1 MLPTAGR
8 WLLCTAARNAAGR
21 AFDPPEE
28 LPMNPDPASPLTL
41 PPPLRFATVE
51 AAQAHLAA
59 HGVGHVLAQFVDI
72 HGVAK
77 AKAVPLAHLHT
88 VLTDGAGFAGFAIWG
103 VGIEPHGPDFMAVG
117 DLQTISLVPWQP
129 GVARI
134 VCEGHVDGAA
144 WPYDSRVTLRRQI
157 LRLSAQGWTLFSG
170 LEPEFSL
177 LRRSAQGVIE
187 PCDASDTL
195 AKPCY
200 DYKGLS
206 RTRVFLETLSNAL
219 RATGIDVYQID
230 HEDAN
235 GQFEI
240 NYTYT
245 DALTSCDHFIFFKM
259 AASEIA
265 HEMGLI
271 CSFMPKP
278 FANRPGNGMH
288 MHLSISDGQR
298 NLFHD
303 ASDVRGLALSP
314 MAYHFLGGL
323 LAHAPALTALC
334 APTVNSYKRLVVG
347 RSLTGA
353 TWAPAY
359 ISYGDNNRS
368 CMVRVPKGR
377 LELRLPDGACNPYL
391 ATAAVIAAGL
401 DGIERR
407 LDPGEPRNVNLY
419 DWSDAQLREAGIG
432 LLPQNLDAALD
443 ALEADSV
450 ITGALGPLAAEF
462 LRLKRMEWIE
472 YMRHVSEWEIKSYL
486 EFF

>member
-1 MLPTAGR
+1 M
-8 WLLCTAARNAAGR
+8 NAAIPLPLDAPPGELVPPVR
-21 AFDPPEE
+21 FD
-28 LPMNPDPASPLTL
+28 
-41 PPPLRFATVE
+41 TVE
-51 AAQAHLAA
+51 EAQQYLRAQ
-59 HGVGHVLAQFVDI
+59 GVSYVLAQFVDI

-77 AKAVPLAHLHT
+77 AKSVPVAHLET
-88 VLTDGAGFAGFAIWG
+88 VLTDGAGFAGFAICG
-103 VGIEPHGPDFMAVG
+103 VGIEPHGPDFMARG
-117 DLQTISLVPWQP
+117 DLSTVSLVPWQP
-129 GVARI
+129 GLARI
-134 VCEGHVDGAA
+134 VCEGHVEGEP
-144 WPYDSRVTLRRQI
+144 WVYDSRVTLKKQVA
-157 LRLSAQGWTLFSG
+157 RLAERGLTMFTG

-177 LRRSAQGVIE
+177 LRRTESGGIE
-187 PCDASDTL
+187 PCDPSDTL

-206 RTRVFLETLSNAL
+206 RTRAYLEKLSNVM

-235 GQFEI
+235 GQFEL

-245 DALTSCDHFIFFKM
+245 DCLTSCDHFVFFKM
-259 AASEIA
+259 AAAEIA
-265 HEMGLI
+265 NEMGLV

-288 MHLSISDGQR
+288 MHLSIGDGKR
-298 NLFHD
+298 NLFCDKAD
-303 ASDVRGLALSP
+303 ANGLELSP

-368 CMVRVPKGR
+368 TMVRVPKGR

-391 ATAAVIAAGL
+391 ATAAVIVAGL
-401 DGIERR
+401 DGIDRK
-407 LDPGEPRNVNLY
+407 LDPGAPRNVNLY
-419 DWSDAQLREAGIG
+419 EWSDAQLKDAGIG
-432 LLPQNLDAALD
+432 LLPQNLGAALD
-443 ALEADSV
+443 ALEADEL
-450 ITGALGPLAAEF
+450 ITGALGPVAKEF
-462 LRLKRMEWIE
+462 LKLKRMEWIE
-472 YMRHVSEWEIKSYL
+472 YQRHVSDWEVKQYL

>member
-1 MLPTAGR
+1 MKTSTEELLAAVDAVTAGPAVPMR
-8 WLLCTAARNAAGR
+8 
-21 AFDPPEE
+21 FD
-28 LPMNPDPASPLTL
+28 D
-41 PPPLRFATVE
+41 LR
-51 AAQAHLAA
+51 AAQSWLEHNK
-59 HGVGHVLAQFVDI
+59 VRYVLAQFVDI

-77 AKAVPLAHLHT
+77 AKSVPVSHLGSVLA
-88 VLTDGAGFAGFAIWG
+88 DGAGFAGFAICG
-103 VGIEPHGPDFMAVG
+103 VGIEPHGPDYMAVG
-117 DLQTISLVPWQP
+117 ELGTLSLVPWQP
-129 GVARI
+129 GLARI
-134 VCEGHVDGAA
+134 VCDGHVDGAP
-144 WPYDSRVTLRRQI
+144 WVFDSRVTLKRQI
-157 LRLSAQGWTLFSG
+157 QRLSERGWTLYTG

-177 LRRSAQGVIE
+177 LRRVEGRIE
-187 PCDASDTL
+187 PCDPSDTL

-206 RTRVFLETLSNAL
+206 RTRVFLEKLSDSL
-219 RATGIDVYQID
+219 RAVGIDVYQID

-235 GQFEI
+235 GQFEL

-245 DALTSCDHFIFFKM
+245 DCLTSCDHFVFFKM

-265 HEMGLI
+265 NELGLV

-288 MHLSISDGQR
+288 MHMSIGDGER
-298 NLFHD
+298 NLFCDKAD
-303 ASDVRGLALSP
+303 ARGLELSEL
-314 MAYHFLGGL
+314 AYHFLGGL

-368 CMVRVPKGR
+368 SMVRVPKGR
-377 LELRLPDGACNPYL
+377 LEMRLPDGSANPYL

-401 DGIERR
+401 DGVERR
-407 LDPGEPRNVNLY
+407 LDPGNPRNVNLY
-419 DWSDAQLREAGIG
+419 EWSDAQLKEAGIG
-432 LLPQNLDAALD
+432 LLPQNLNAALD
-443 ALEADSV
+443 ALEADTV
-450 ITGALGPLAAEF
+450 ITDALGPVAAEF
-462 LRLKRMEWIE
+462 LRLKRMEWVE
-472 YMRHVSEWEIKSYL
+472 YMRHVSEWEIDSYL

>member
-1 MLPTAGR
+1 MNAITLEGR
-8 WLLCTAARNAAGR
+8 AANAAQ
-21 AFDPPEE
+21 
-28 LPMNPDPASPLTL
+28 L
-41 PPPLRFATVE
+41 PPPQRFTHVKD
-51 AAQAHLAA
+51 AQRHLTEQ
-59 HGVGHVLAQFVDI
+59 GVGYVLAQFVDI

-77 AKAVPLAHLHT
+77 AKSVPVAHLPT
-88 VLTDGAGFAGFAIWG
+88 VLSDGAGFAGFAIWG
-103 VGIEPHGPDFMAVG
+103 VGIDPHGPDFMAVG
-117 DLQTISLVPWQP
+117 DLATISLVPWQP
-129 GVARI
+129 GLARI
-134 VCEGHVDGAA
+134 VCEGHVNGEP
-144 WPYDSRVTLRRQI
+144 WHYDSRVTLRRQI
-157 LRLSAQGWTLFSG
+157 DRLSAKGWTLFTG

-177 LRRSAQGVIE
+177 LKRGIEGRIE
-187 PCDASDTL
+187 PCDASDSL

-206 RTRVFLETLSNAL
+206 RTRVFLERLSDAL
-219 RATGIDVYQID
+219 RSVGIDVYQID

-235 GQFEI
+235 GQFEL

-245 DALTSCDHFIFFKM
+245 DCLTSCDHFIFFKM

-265 HEMGLI
+265 NELGLI

-278 FANRPGNGMH
+278 FSNRPGNGMH
-288 MHLSISDGQR
+288 MHLSIGDGQR
-298 NLFHD
+298 NLFQD
-303 ASDVRGLALSP
+303 KADPRGLELSK

-323 LAHAPALTALC
+323 LAHAPALSALC

-368 CMVRVPKGR
+368 CMVRIPKGR
-377 LELRLPDGACNPYL
+377 LELRLPDGAANPYL

-401 DGIERR
+401 DGIERE
-407 LDPGEPRNVNLY
+407 LDPGEPCNANLY
-419 DWSDAQLREAGIG
+419 EWSEAQLKEAGIG
-432 LLPQNLDAALD
+432 LLPQNLDAALN
-443 ALEADSV
+443 ALEGDTV
-450 ITGALGPLAAEF
+450 IRQALGPVADEF
-462 LRLKRMEWIE
+462 IKLKRMEWIE

>member
-1 MLPTAGR
+1 MKSDSTIQLGVPAGV
-8 WLLCTAARNAAGR
+8 L
-21 AFDPPEE
+21 E
-28 LPMNPDPASPLTL
+28 PAPK
-41 PPPLRFATVE
+41 FETVE
-51 AAQAHLAA
+51 EAQNYLLAK
-59 HGVGHVLAQFVDI
+59 GVSYVLAQFVDI

-77 AKAVPLAHLHT
+77 AKSVPVSHLPS
-88 VLTDGAGFAGFAIWG
+88 VMKDGAGFAGFAICG
-103 VGIEPHGPDFMAVG
+103 SGIAPHGPDFMAVG
-117 DLQTISLVPWQP
+117 DLSTVSLVPWQQ
-129 GVARI
+129 GLARV
-134 VCEGHVDGAA
+134 VCEGHVDGKP
-144 WPYDSRVTLRRQI
+144 WGHDSRVVLRQQVA
-157 LRLSAQGWTLFSG
+157 RLTERGYTLFTG

-177 LRRSAQGVIE
+177 LRRDEKGAIA
-187 PCDASDTL
+187 PCDPSDTL

-206 RTRVFLETLSNAL
+206 RTREFLERLSNVM

-235 GQFEI
+235 GQFEL

-245 DALTSCDHFIFFKM
+245 DCLTSCDHFVFFKM

-265 HEMGLI
+265 HDLGLL

-288 MHLSISDGQR
+288 MHMSIGDGER
-298 NLFHD
+298 NLF
-303 ASDVRGLALSP
+303 SDKTDVHGLELSQL
-314 MAYHFLGGL
+314 AYHFLGGL

-377 LELRLPDGACNPYL
+377 LELRLPDGASNPYL

-401 DGIERR
+401 DGVDRK
-407 LDPGEPRNVNLY
+407 LDPGAPRNTNLY
-419 DWSDAQLREAGIG
+419 EWSDAQLKEAGIS
-432 LLPQNLDAALD
+432 LLPQNLGQALD
-443 ALEADSV
+443 ALEGDKL
-450 ITGALGPLAAEF
+450 ICDALGPVAGEF
-462 LRLKRMEWIE
+462 LDLKRMEWLE
-472 YMRHVSEWEIKSYL
+472 YQRHVSEWEIKQYL